1 MTKILVLHS
10 STSCGIIHPHHR
22 FIMAVICPVGT
33 FLISGLL
40 MPSTSVDL
48 LQACSNFI
56 FCKFAVSFTMLDVWI
71 FSICQVYYIPSFQ
84 PVKVN
89 TFYILNIWVYLF
101 CIVQAEVA
109 TNNVVD
115 SSLFCFDPKL
125 FAKTDR
131 SWSFLYFDCL
141 SGSSSKAPSLI

>member
-84 PVKVN
+84 PVKIN
-89 TFYILNIWVYLF
+89 TFYVPNIWVYLF

-109 TNNVVD
+109 TNNVAD
-115 SSLFCFDPKL
+115 SSLFVL
-125 FAKTDR
+125 IL
-131 SWSFLYFDCL
+131 SFLRKLVDLGL
-141 SGSSSKAPSLI
+141 SCILIVSWVLHRRPLP